1 MSSAI
6 YIKAV
11 VLGSIFAG
19 WTLIPGPASAR
30 PLDSHF
36 GSGDSCYARV
46 YSKEHLKKHSTQRVT
61 EIRFNHFPTTF
72 GVNDESGAIK
82 FNPATGE
89 LFFTISVRF
98 RDSEKLYVDGGSCLP
113 DGDQYR
119 CNIEC
124 DGGGFV
130 LKDRTKDT
138 ILLVNQTGFSV
149 SGCDGEDYREVQPE
163 PDDKVFRLDRLPKLL
178 CKPPE

>member
-1 MSSAI
+1 MSNAI
-6 YIKAV
+6 LLKTALPGLILG
-11 VLGSIFAG
+11 VLLS
-19 WTLIPGPASAR
+19 LPEPAPAR
-30 PLDSHF
+30 PLDGHF

-46 YSKEHLKKHSTQRVT
+46 YSEEHLRKNSTQRVT

-138 ILLVNQTGFSV
+138 ILLVNQSGFSV
-149 SGCDGEDYREVQPE
+149 SGCGGEDYREVQPD
-163 PDDKVFRLDRLPKLL
+163 PDDKVFRLDRLPNLL